1 MKISTQNEWK
11 LMDAIETGGT
21 QFELAS
27 AVLEE
32 VLESYFDEPS
42 HWKDL
47 PYNASRILSLL
58 TVVCSLISEGKTE
71 LFKVRDEFSSEEE
84 ANGQSD

>member
-1 MKISTQNEWK
+1 MKISTQTEWK

-21 QFELAS
+21 QFELAG

-32 VLESYFDEPS
+32 VLESYFDEPARYE
-42 HWKDL
+42 DL

-71 LFKVRDEFSSEEE
+71 LFKVRDEFFSGEEE
-84 ANGQSD
+84 TNA